1 MIEIKGTPDGIEAKI
16 EADTR
21 ELATFMSTLVKEV
34 IADIGVK
41 DKMIA
46 IYLSAV
52 IHKAAVDGLED
63 AADKLLKSEGG
74 LPS

>member
-1 MIEIKGTPDGIEAKI
+1 MIEIKGMPDGIEAKI

-21 ELATFMSTLVKEV
+21 ELATFMATLVKGV
-34 IADIGVK
+34 IANMGAK
-41 DKMIA
+41 DKMAA
-46 IYLSAV
+46 IYLSTV

>member
-21 ELATFMSTLVKEV
+21 ELATFMSTLVKGV
-34 IADIGVK
+34 IANMGAK
-41 DKMIA
+41 DKMAA

-52 IHKAAVDGLED
+52 IHKAAVDGLEE
-63 AADKLLKSEGG
+63 AADELLKPEGG